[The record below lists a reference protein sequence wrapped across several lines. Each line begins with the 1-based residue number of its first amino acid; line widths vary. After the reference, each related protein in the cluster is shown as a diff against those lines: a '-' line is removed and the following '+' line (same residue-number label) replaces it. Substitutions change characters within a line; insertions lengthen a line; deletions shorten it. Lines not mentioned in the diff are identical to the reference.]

1 MRLSPLLC
9 QRAIKLD
16 AGVVE
21 SQLDDG
27 NVRAGRLR
35 EIAKLQLIELQLSGV
50 ELIEAVAEM
59 QQQQIGL
66 VSEQRV
72 ERALALLLRGSES
85 RGKFLRDLL
94 SLAGVQTFP
103 LAPANAEHLMQNGRA
118 FHRQGHGVQFLR
130 QSFGRSGG
138 HDA

>member
-1 MRLSPLLC
+1 MRLDPLLC

-59 QQQQIGL
+59 QQQQIGH

-72 ERALALLLRGSES
+72 ERALAPHLRGSER
-85 RGKFLRDLL
+85 RGKHLGYPLP
-94 SLAGVQTFP
+94 LAGDQ
-103 LAPANAEHLMQNGRA
+103 A
-118 FHRQGHGVQFLR
+118 
-130 QSFGRSGG
+130 
-138 HDA
+138 

>member
-1 MRLSPLLC
+1 NPLLC
-9 QRAIKLD
+9 QRAVELD

-27 NVRAGRLR
+27 NVRAGRLC

-50 ELIEAVAEM
+50 KLIEAVAEM

-72 ERALALLLRGSES
+72 KRALALLLRGSEG

-103 LAPANAEHLMQNGRA
+103 LAPANAEHLMQNGRS
-118 FHRQGHGVQFLR
+118 FHRQGHGLQSLR
-130 QSFGRSGG
+130 QSSGRSGG

>member
-1 MRLSPLLC
+1 KGEIARVGDPWEQPRAHGFTLPFHQLFGGALPLGGMLLNPLLC
-9 QRAIKLD
+9 QRAVELD

-35 EIAKLQLIELQLSGV
+35 EIAKLQLIELQLSSV

-72 ERALALLLRGSES
+72 ERALALLLRGSEG
-85 RGKFLRDLL
+85 RGKFLGDFL

-103 LAPANAEHLMQNGRA
+103 L
-118 FHRQGHGVQFLR
+118 
-130 QSFGRSGG
+130 
-138 HDA
+138 